1 MPRLVSTF
9 LMMSRVS
16 GLAAGGG
23 FLRKAADSLRAASSG
38 GAPPPP
44 ALKLDG
50 APSWD
55 ALQQALDAQTSK
67 EEVELAK
74 QVAEGRGPPTAK
86 ANLRL
91 FDAPDGYEPRVT
103 LYRDGASW
111 CPYCQK
117 VWMQLEE
124 KRLPYKVE
132 RINMRCYGSKP
143 AWFEQ
148 ETGGLLPVVRL
159 DGDLITDSVQIMFA
173 LERAFEEESLLPP
186 GGIDA
191 IRDLMSLESQHAGA
205 WLGWLRAP
213 PGTGGAGK
221 ATYERVLTQM
231 DGALASTSGGF
242 FLGEE
247 LSLVDLLF
255 CSFLERAEASLLYY
269 KGFRVRDVEKYPHVC
284 GWFAAMEG
292 RPSFRASQS
301 DYYTHAMDLPPQLGG
316 CAAESGGEA
325 ARALL
330 DGGEWTLASLAQ
342 QPLQPL
348 RDDDASAAKRRAAR
362 QLIANHAKV
371 VPFACRAH
379 SPPGVPPVMAAL
391 ADPNN
396 ASPVRWHEDDVDCAL
411 RHVASALLRG
421 PASIAR
427 QDNGDDPAPTAKAL
441 EYLRKR
447 VGVPRDMDYEAA
459 RQFRAHL
466 TWAMD
471 EVTA

>member
-1 MPRLVSTF
+1 MTRLLPF
-9 LMMSRVS
+9 LMMARAS
-16 GLAAGGG
+16 GLAGG
-23 FLRKAADSLRAASSG
+23 FLKKAADTLRAASG
-38 GAPPPP
+38 GPPPP
-44 ALKLDG
+44 ALQLDA

-55 ALQQALDAQTSK
+55 ALQQELDKQTPA
-67 EEVELAK
+67 EEVEIAK
-74 QVAEGRGPPTAK
+74 QVAAGRGPPTAS

-103 LYRDGASW
+103 LYRDGSSW

-124 KRLPYKVE
+124 KRIPYKVE
-132 RINMRCYGSKP
+132 RINMRCYGEKP
-143 AWFEQ
+143 AWFQ
-148 ETGGLLPVVRL
+148 RETGGLLPVVRL
-159 DGDLITDSVQIMFA
+159 DGDLITDSVSIMFA
-173 LERAFEEESLLPP
+173 LERAFADDTESLLPP
-186 GGIDA
+186 GGLDE
-191 IRDLMSLESQHAGA
+191 IRPLMNLESQHAGA

-213 PGTGGAGK
+213 PGGGGGARSN
-221 ATYERVLTQM
+221 YERVLQQM

-242 FLGEE
+242 FLGTE

-269 KGFRVRDVEKYPHVC
+269 KGFRVRDATKYPNIC
-284 GWFAAMEG
+284 AWFDAMES

-316 CAAESGGEA
+316 CSAESGGEA
-325 ARALL
+325 QRALL
-330 DGGEWTLASLAQ
+330 DGGEWTLASLSQ

-348 RDDDASAAKRRAAR
+348 RDTDETAAKRRAAR
-362 QLIANHAKV
+362 QLIGNHARV

-379 SPPGVPPVMAAL
+379 APPGVPPVMAPL

-411 RHVASALLRG
+411 RHVAHALLTSPG
-421 PASIAR
+421 AIPR
-427 QDNGDDPAPTAKAL
+427 QDGGDDPAPTARAF

-466 TWAMD
+466 THAID
-471 EVTA
+471 ELVA